1 MKKLIS
7 AAVIVAVIIT
17 GIIFAQRYMLTE
29 SEKMV
34 AVLRQAEYYA
44 KSGDDEEATKYLDTF
59 SKQWDVNKKVWC
71 TFIMHEEIDIA
82 NQSAAKLKPYLADDN
97 KSNFFA
103 ECEALKFQINH
114 IAQTEQYTV
123 DNIL

>member
-1 MKKLIS
+1 MKKLLS
-7 AAVIVAVIIT
+7 AVIIIAVIIT
-17 GIIFAQRYMLTE
+17 GVIFAQRYMLTE

-44 KSGDDEEATKYLDTF
+44 KSGDDAQADEYLDTF
-59 SKQWDVNKKVWC
+59 AKQWDINKKIWC

-82 NQSAAKLKPYLADDN
+82 NQSAAKLKPYLADEN

-114 IAQTEQYTV
+114 IAQNERYTL